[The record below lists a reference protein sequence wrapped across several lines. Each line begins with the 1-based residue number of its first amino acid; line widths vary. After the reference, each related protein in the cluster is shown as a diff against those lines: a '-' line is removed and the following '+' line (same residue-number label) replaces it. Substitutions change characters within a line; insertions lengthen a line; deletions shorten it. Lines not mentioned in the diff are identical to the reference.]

1 MMKSVMLGLTIFF
14 CTSLQAQE
22 VLILGVAQD
31 AGHPQA
37 DCHKNCCASVHDGTA
52 NPHLVSSL
60 AISDGL
66 SFWIIDATPDFPEQ
80 LRIAQGAFEG
90 QSFSG
95 VILTHAH
102 IGHYT
107 GLMYLGREAMGA
119 KSVPVFVM
127 PRMKSYL
134 ENNGPWSQLV
144 ELKNIQL
151 IQMIDNE
158 RVKLGEYLTLTPILV
173 PHRDEFSETVGFSV
187 ASNEKNLLFIPDID
201 KWDRWHLSLDQI
213 IGEYDHLLL
222 DGTFYDG
229 RELPGRNME
238 EIPHPF
244 VVETNELLKALSL
257 EEKEKV
263 QFIHLNHTNPLLNQD
278 SKEYQEVMLS
288 GYRVARRGDLITLY

>member
-1 MMKSVMLGLTIFF
+1 
-14 CTSLQAQE
+14 
-22 VLILGVAQD
+22 
-31 AGHPQA
+31 
-37 DCHKNCCASVHDGTA
+37 
-52 NPHLVSSL
+52 
-60 AISDGL
+60 
-66 SFWIIDATPDFPEQ
+66 
-80 LRIAQGAFEG
+80 
-90 QSFSG
+90 
-95 VILTHAH
+95 
-102 IGHYT
+102 
-107 GLMYLGREAMGA
+107 MYLGREAMGA

>member
-1 MMKSVMLGLTIFF
+1 
-14 CTSLQAQE
+14 
-22 VLILGVAQD
+22 
-31 AGHPQA
+31 
-37 DCHKNCCASVHDGTA
+37 
-52 NPHLVSSL
+52 
-60 AISDGL
+60 
-66 SFWIIDATPDFPEQ
+66 
-80 LRIAQGAFEG
+80 
-90 QSFSG
+90 
-95 VILTHAH
+95 
-102 IGHYT
+102 
-107 GLMYLGREAMGA
+107 
-119 KSVPVFVM
+119 
-127 PRMKSYL
+127 
-134 ENNGPWSQLV
+134 
-144 ELKNIQL
+144 
-151 IQMIDNE
+151 MIDNE